1 MIHPPCWWQRKLG
14 NCPCASEA
22 SGSAK
27 ILWNPEGLWWG
38 VCVSLPVHVCV
49 LNRDLPMASRL
60 QMDLGSFPAYGSKLR
75 FSVAQRQRGEP
86 RIPTVSPKNLYSP
99 IKPQGV
105 WTILLA
111 LITFCL
117 GSWGRW
123 AWRAFVFKN
132 LTCLPGEFPKLSFY
146 CGFQQGILFQGIWSK

>member
-1 MIHPPCWWQRKLG
+1 MVSHPLFWWQRKLR
-14 NCPCASEA
+14 NCPCALEA
-22 SGSAK
+22 SASTK
-27 ILWNPEGLWWG
+27 ILWNLEGLCWG
-38 VCVSLPVHVCV
+38 GCLSAHVCV
-49 LNRDLPMASRL
+49 LKRGLPIASCL
-60 QMDLGSFPAYGSKLR
+60 QMDRGSFPAYGSKLR
-75 FSVAQRQRGEP
+75 FSVAQRQREL

-105 WTILLA
+105 WKILLA